1 MSTSKDIVLNK
12 EVKNLLKGI
21 ATSTEV
27 KENFLQ
33 KLEDRKQKIG
43 KKQERLDKLTIE
55 FDKLKMKYKVGGI
68 RVKSAKALRIVRI
81 LTKLEAERLKWR
93 ESQEILNVAE
103 MGIIDEDDPQFEE
116 RLMTR
121 FEQKRADAVSNIRA
135 IFTKWD
141 EVIQEKNARQ
151 SFEEL
156 RKNTEGEF

>member
-81 LTKLEAERLKWR
+81 LTKLEAERLKWW